1 MSSDSLPAFASRL
14 NSMKS
19 KSELWEGRDD
29 LIGWIHR
36 QGTIAGLNLVDFNYP
51 EHLEGYS
58 ISEVKTFILGILI

>member
-1 MSSDSLPAFASRL
+1 MSSVLLPAFASRL

-19 KSELWEGRDD
+19 KPELWEGRED

-36 QGTIAGLNLVDFNYP
+36 QGTITGLELVDFNYP

-58 ISEVKTFILGILI
+58 LAEVKIALSEA